1 MGATGFQPGRIG
13 VLALLTLLALAGFAW
28 GDAGILSGPNLYS
41 MAVFSVEIGIIAFG
55 QTLVICGG
63 DGGIDL
69 SVGAI
74 GALAQVLLGLAIQ
87 AGLPWPLAVLIGVAG
102 GWAMG
107 LANGLFVTRL
117 DIPPI
122 ITTLATMFVY
132 SGLAL
137 VLTGG
142 INIDLTTSSPAF
154 LFLGQGAVAGLPFQ
168 LIFLYL
174 PVFAVLIV
182 LQHRSVFG
190 RSLYLIGTST
200 TAARLTG
207 LRPGKVRAR
216 TYAIAGLLAGIAGAI
231 GAARLGTASPEA
243 LGQAN
248 LISIAIVVLGGS
260 SIFGG
265 DGSVVGTAVA
275 TVLIG
280 VVNYGLSYNNF
291 NPVYQAGVMGL
302 ILIGAVL
309 IDNAVSGRGLSALPF
324 GLARS
329 AK

>member
-1 MGATGFQPGRIG
+1 M
-13 VLALLTLLALAGFAW
+13 LLLTALAFGGFAW
-28 GDAGILSGPNLYS
+28 GDVGILSGANLSS

-74 GALAQVLLGLAIQ
+74 AALSQVLLGLLLH
-87 AGLPWPLAVLIGVAG
+87 AGLPWPLAVGLGVAS

-107 LANGLFVTRL
+107 FANGFLVTRL
-117 DIPPI
+117 DIPAI

-137 VLTGG
+137 VFTGG
-142 INIDLTTSSPAF
+142 INIDLTASAPAF
-154 LFLGQGAVAGLPFQ
+154 LFLGQGAIFGLPFQ
-168 LIFLYL
+168 LVVFYL
-174 PVFAVLIV
+174 PALAILVVV
-182 LQHRSVFG
+182 QHRSAFG
-190 RSLYLIGTST
+190 RSLYLAGTST
-200 TAARLTG
+200 LAARLSG
-207 LRPGKVRAR
+207 LRPDRVRSV
-216 TYAIAGLLAGIAGAI
+216 TYALTGLLAGIAGAI
-231 GAARLGTASPEA
+231 DAARLGTASPEA
-243 LGQAN
+243 LNQAN

-265 DGSVVGTAVA
+265 DGSVVGTAAA
-275 TVLIG
+275 TALIG
-280 VVNYGLSYNNF
+280 VVDYGLSYNDF

-309 IDNAVSGRGLSALPF
+309 IDNAATGRGLFALPLG
-324 GLARS
+324 GLKAGRR
-329 AK
+329 